1 MGAKRSSS
9 RIAHSY
15 QVHLDMDHPTGNFW
29 IDNGLVYL
37 VNKLG
42 LDIYSLDVI
51 LKTIQDE
58 LLQKTGNA
66 GQYFDETT
74 QQIKNYDKVTWVY
87 PTGFFIKVVDTSVK
101 KVKISGKE
109 YPLSPPHPELK
120 LKFSNTKKQCD
131 ICGEQEVVADA
142 AMWIFPFVVAPDKFA
157 NFYSRGKRGIQLC
170 PRCAVAGVAGY
181 LSWLWLAQG
190 GDTLHIFL
198 FYGDL
203 RSLKRL
209 HEEVIYN
216 LQVRE
221 SRGGNIKLPFYGPY
235 LHETTMALILELFSH
250 IKKSDKVSEEGRN
263 ILASLIGADKPVP
276 VRPLTLYAIS
286 GNLGRTFNM
295 QLFREF
301 SQLHVLYKLY
311 KEWLNILSS
320 AENPQ
325 RSLNNI
331 FGQFRTREGNKDNT
345 LWRDKIAWAILEFGD
360 PLPFVEFFLFD
371 ARAKEEDPHPLQWGT
386 EEVLAYYAK
395 EVLKVDENLL
405 KVLKGF
411 GYSLGNEA
419 EQKKEMGLL
428 YSLRNAKNLDE
439 FLKVLNDIQFRLELT
454 VPDKLVEV
462 EEESKISGSPWFRV
476 KTLLSIYAMNSF
488 LRASRSS
495 NLQKGGNID
504 EQ

>member
-1 MGAKRSSS
+1 MRGKRSSS
-9 RIAHSY
+9 RGIDSC

-29 IDNGLVYL
+29 VDNGLVYL
-37 VNKLG
+37 INNLG
-42 LDIYSLDVI
+42 PGIHDLEEVL
-51 LKTIQDE
+51 TAIQDK
-58 LLQKTGNA
+58 LLQKTGNV

-74 QQIKNYDKVTWVY
+74 QQIKNYDEVAWIYPVRFFINVKDTSPKKVTIGSKQY
-87 PTGFFIKVVDTSVK
+87 PVTPRCPK
-101 KVKISGKE
+101 
-109 YPLSPPHPELK
+109 LK
-120 LKFSNTKKQCD
+120 LEFSNTQKQCD
-131 ICGEQEVVADA
+131 ICGIQDVVING
-142 AMWIFPFVVAPDKFA
+142 AMKIFPFVVTPNKFS
-157 NFYSRGKRGIQLC
+157 NFYSSGKRGIYFC

-181 LSWLWLAQG
+181 LSWLWLTQG

-198 FYGDL
+198 FHGDL

-209 HEEVIYN
+209 HEDVVYN
-216 LQVRE
+216 LQKQGSKR
-221 SRGGNIKLPFYGPY
+221 GNIELPFYGPY

-250 IKKSDKVSEEGRN
+250 IKDSNKISKEGREF
-263 ILASLIGADKPVP
+263 LASIIGADSSAL

-286 GNLGRTFNM
+286 GNLGRAFNM
-295 QLFREF
+295 QLFKEF

-311 KEWLNILSS
+311 REWLNILSS

-325 RSLNNI
+325 RCLNNI
-331 FGQFRTREGNKDNT
+331 FRQFWTREGNKDNT
-345 LWRDKIAWAILEFGD
+345 LWRDKIAWAILEFDD
-360 PLPFVEFFLFD
+360 PLPFVESFLFD
-371 ARAKEEDPHPLQWGT
+371 ARAKEKEPYSLQWGT

-395 EVLKVDENLL
+395 EVLKVDESLL

-439 FLKVLNDIQFRLELT
+439 FLKVLNDVQFRLELT

-462 EEESKISGSPWFRV
+462 EEENKISGSPWLRV

-488 LRASRSS
+488 LRSSRNS
-495 NLQKGGNID
+495 NLQKGGNVD